1 MYKNTHTHTY
11 ALSQTHIPT
20 EKEIDF
26 FRTRLDQKAY
36 YNWFVNV
43 AEPTLPPTLLSTCI
57 STQTPLHWQTHT
69 YFLSAFH
76 KKCMGIRKALLILC
90 SAVLGRV
97 SEVFG

>member
-43 AEPTLPPTLLSTCI
+43 AHTPTHTLKHMHTDTPALANTHLFPVCI
-57 STQTPLHWQTHT
+57 S
-69 YFLSAFH
+69 
-76 KKCMGIRKALLILC
+76 
-90 SAVLGRV
+90 
-97 SEVFG
+97 